1 MSQNKIASKLVNILS
16 ELASVPKKG
25 YNKHQN
31 YYYMR
36 EVDVLEALKAELIK
50 NKIIMMT
57 SSKLVD
63 LKEKEK
69 SYLTTVETSHVFLDS
84 ESGEQL
90 TITSVGSGWDS
101 TDKGSAKA
109 ITSAC
114 KYALM
119 KTFMISDEGQDIEN
133 DGETVQAP
141 QITTNRKS
149 FTKPVVIDA
158 GKVNNTTHTN
168 DTVTVT
174 LDTKGNAQV
183 TIPGP
188 VTAVS
193 NDPADGNKLIDQK
206 NIPPWL
212 RNKKPEITTRTSF
225 KAPTRPTA
233 APTSQLPVND
243 VNQVDPEF

>member
-1 MSQNKIASKLVNILS
+1 METNKTISKKLVNILAS
-16 ELASVPKKG
+16 LSSVPKQG

-31 YYYMR
+31 YAYMR
-36 EVDVLEALKAELIK
+36 EVDVLEALKTELIK
-50 NKIIMMT
+50 NKIIMLT

-69 SYLTTVETSHVFLDS
+69 SYLTTVETSHTFLDS

-133 DGETVQAP
+133 DGEAIQTP
-141 QITTNRKS
+141 KT
-149 FTKPVVIDA
+149 FTP
-158 GKVNNTTHTN
+158 
-168 DTVTVT
+168 TVTTPKTFNKAVKT
-174 LDTKGNAQV
+174 ATTTITETKDNSTTIINVEHPEGSCITSKLDVPKTE
-183 TIPGP
+183 TTP
-188 VTAVS
+188 V
-193 NDPADGNKLIDQK
+193 
-206 NIPPWL
+206 
-212 RNKKPEITTRTSF
+212 KKFSF
-225 KAPTRPTA
+225 GKRQGTNVQPKE
-233 APTSQLPVND
+233 D
-243 VNQVDPEF
+243 VEFGE